1 MENEAV
7 TTGGSAAL
15 DAPFEEFTR
24 FPDFPTEVRLQIWH
38 EALSVPQKVVFSV
51 VQTPFDSHRRAFLKR
66 VTPLS
71 PLFYV
76 SRESREEAHRAYA
89 KKGYSS
95 DGKEDVWD
103 IWRYFRFG
111 VDICVLENQAKVP
124 WTFLVGALGRESA
137 GLEIIMGRKQIAM
150 R

>member
-1 MENEAV
+1 MEEEAA
-7 TTGGSAAL
+7 TPGPSAL
-15 DAPFEEFTR
+15 DVPFEEFTM
-24 FPDFPTEVRLQIWH
+24 FPDFPAEIRLQIWH

-111 VDICVLENQAKVP
+111 VDICELQNDAKVP

-137 GLEIIMGRKQIAM
+137 GLEIIMGRKQIAA